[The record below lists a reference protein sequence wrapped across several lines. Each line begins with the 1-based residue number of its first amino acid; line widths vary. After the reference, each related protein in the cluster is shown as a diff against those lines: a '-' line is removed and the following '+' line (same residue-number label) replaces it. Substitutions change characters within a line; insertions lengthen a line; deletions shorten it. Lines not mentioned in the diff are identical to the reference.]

1 VIGGRYTIINEL
13 ARGGMGAVYRV
24 LDRLTGRVVTLK
36 QLRVEPEAG
45 PPRQTASL
53 RAERMELAREFQL
66 LASLRHPNVIG
77 VLDYGFDEAQQ
88 PFFTMDLEENAQTIV
103 EAGHDR
109 PLAVQVDLLVQ
120 TLRAL
125 AYITRRGIIHRDI
138 KPANILVVAAQ
149 VKLLDFGLSLSHD
162 AVHDAETAGTV
173 AYLAPE
179 LIMGRGAPST
189 RSDLFGFGVVMYE
202 LFTGRH
208 PFDPDGVGFLER
220 VLYRPPP
227 LPADGVDP
235 RLEPILAQLLAKD
248 PADRFAD
255 AGAVVAAMAAAL
267 RKPLSLETVASRES
281 FLQAAAFV
289 GRDGELRALTEALAR
304 ASTGHGATWLVA
316 GESGVGK
323 SRLLDELRTQ
333 ALVQGAIVCRGQA
346 SSVGGEPYHAWREP
360 VRNLVLRVPELDDRL
375 ASELLPLVPDIAD
388 MLGRPVAAPPP
399 LDADAAQTRLVLAV
413 ERLLGSLPGPA
424 AILLEDLQ
432 WAGSE
437 STRLLAHC
445 ARTLENARL
454 LLVGSYR
461 DDERPD
467 LPDMVPGTRHLQ
479 LGRLE
484 PSDIARL
491 AESMIGPA
499 GRQPALVAILR
510 RETEGIPFF
519 LVEVVRALAEEAGSL
534 ARIEEARL
542 DRLPLP
548 GGIQRLLR
556 RRLARVPAEAV
567 RALKLAAIVA
577 RDVDPSLMQMLD
589 RALAVDEWS
598 TRCVAAGVLEV
609 REERVRFAHDKLREQ
624 LLADLREEEKRLL
637 HERVATALERVHPDS
652 AAHAAALAHHWGA
665 VGNHRKEAT
674 YSEKAGFV
682 ALQNGACAEAMAFF
696 HRAIALLEADARPSS
711 ETPAPATRR
720 RRLLAPNARLGAED
734 RAYHLGRLEA
744 GLAESHFR
752 LGDLDAC
759 RAHAIRAIR
768 YCGTDVPDEGV
779 KWTVGIAGQ
788 AMRRLLQVLLR
799 YRSDDA
805 MAAGVAAEM
814 VRVQARLAEAY
825 FFSLESRPFLWV
837 TLVMA
842 NQCGPFPP
850 APELSK
856 TYMVMTLA
864 ACAVPVHRLAGAW
877 ARRAVEIAERVCSR
891 ADLAY
896 LLTRINNYRFGRCE
910 WAVADREIER
920 AAQLAEE
927 VGDRRVWEEAR
938 SMQGMS
944 ALFQGRF
951 DDGVAAWSEARRSCE
966 RSGNL
971 QIGCWA
977 MMGQADN
984 LVRLG
989 RDGEAAR
996 LYRLALEQFGERAHA
1011 SERIWAFGMLALAS
1025 LRAGRESEALEAAGR
1040 ALQVLSTSRPVA
1052 YWTQYGTAATAEV
1065 FLTVA
1070 ERRAADGDPASVEL
1084 IAKARRACAAVDAF
1098 ARVFRLGQP
1107 FALLWGG
1114 LYDWL
1119 SSRRRRAM
1127 KRWQRCVDLAAA
1139 LETPYEQARAHLE
1152 IARHLPADAAE
1163 RATHLEQATTLFR
1176 AQRAVRD
1183 LARAEAEMAAPD
1195 APYAVSAGV

>member
-36 QLRVEPEAG
+36 QLCVEPEAG

-77 VLDYGFDEAQQ
+77 VLDYGFDEAKQ

-103 EAGHDR
+103 EAARDR
-109 PLAVQVDLLVQ
+109 PLAVQIDLVVQ

-125 AYITRRGIIHRDI
+125 AYITRRGIIHRDL

-149 VKLLDFGLSLSHD
+149 VKLVDFGLSLSHD

-179 LIMGRGAPST
+179 LITGRAAPST
-189 RSDLFGFGVVMYE
+189 RSDLFGLGVVMYE
-202 LFTGRH
+202 LFTGHH
-208 PFDPDGVGFLER
+208 PFEPDQVGFLDR

-235 RLEPILAQLLAKD
+235 RLEPILARLLAKD
-248 PADRFAD
+248 PDERFAD
-255 AGAVVAAMAAAL
+255 AGAVVGALAAAL

-289 GRDGELRALTEALAR
+289 GRDGELRSLTQALSD
-304 ASTGHGATWLVA
+304 ASTGRGATWLVA

-346 SSVGGEPYHAWREP
+346 SGVGGEPYHVWREP
-360 VRNLVLRVPELDDRL
+360 LRSVILRVPALEDRL
-375 ASELLPLVPDIAD
+375 ASELLPLIPDVAD
-388 MLGRPVAAPPP
+388 LLGRPIAEPPP
-399 LDADAAQTRLVLAV
+399 LDAEAAQTRLVLAV
-413 ERLLGSLPGPA
+413 ERLLGALPAPT

-437 STRLLAHC
+437 SIRLLAHC
-445 ARTLENARL
+445 ARTLESARL

-461 DDERPD
+461 DDERPE
-467 LPDMVPGTRHLQ
+467 LPEMVSERTKHLQ
-479 LGRLE
+479 LRRLE
-484 PSDIARL
+484 PGDIARL

-499 GRQPALVAILR
+499 GRQPGLVVILQ

-519 LVEVVRALAEEAGSL
+519 LVEVVRALAEETGSL
-534 ARIEEARL
+534 ARIEDARL

-577 RDVDPSLMQMLD
+577 REVDPSLMQLLD
-589 RALAVDEWS
+589 RGLAVDEWS

-609 REERVRFAHDKLREQ
+609 RDERIRFVHDKLREQ
-624 LLADLREEEKRLL
+624 LLADLREEEKRVL
-637 HERVATALERVHPDS
+637 HERVASAIERSHPDS
-652 AAHAAALAHHWGA
+652 SAHAAALAHHWGA
-665 VGNHRKEAT
+665 VGNQRKEAA
-674 YSEKAGFV
+674 YSEKAGFL
-682 ALQNGACAEAMAFF
+682 ALENGACAEAMAYFR
-696 HRAIALLEADARPSS
+696 RAIALLET
-711 ETPAPATRR
+711 EPAPTSGTHARRR
-720 RRLLAPNARLGAED
+720 RRLLAPNARLGADD
-734 RAYHLGRLEA
+734 RDYRLGRLEA

-759 RAHAIRAIR
+759 RTHAIRATR
-768 YCGTDVPDEGV
+768 YCGTEVPSERLG
-779 KWTVGIAGQ
+779 WIAGIGTQ
-788 AMRRLLQVLLR
+788 AARRVLQVGLR
-799 YRSDDA
+799 YRSHDR
-805 MAAGVAAEM
+805 MAATVAAEM

-825 FFSLESRPFLWV
+825 FFSLESLPFLWV

-864 ACAVPVHRLAGAW
+864 ACAVPVHRVAGAW
-877 ARRAVEIAERVCSR
+877 ARRAIEIAERVCSR

-910 WAVADREIER
+910 WDVADREIAR
-920 AAQLAEE
+920 AAELADE

-951 DDGVAAWSEARRSCE
+951 EAGVAAWSAARRSCE
-966 RSGNL
+966 RSGNR
-971 QIGCWA
+971 QIESWA

-989 RDGEAAR
+989 RDSEAIK
-996 LYRLALEQFGERAHA
+996 LYGDALEEFGTRAHA
-1011 SERIWAFGMLALAS
+1011 SERIWAYGMLAVAA
-1025 LRAGRESEALEAAGR
+1025 LRAGRESKALEAADA
-1040 ALQVLSTSRPVA
+1040 ALEVLSTSRPVA

-1070 ERRAADGDPASVEL
+1070 ERRAADGHPSAIEVL
-1084 IAKARRACAAVDAF
+1084 AKARRACAAMDAF

-1107 FALLWGG
+1107 FALLWSG

-1119 SSRRRRAM
+1119 SARPRRAM
-1127 KRWQRCVDLAAA
+1127 KRWQRCVDLAAM
-1139 LETPYEQARAHLE
+1139 LGTPYEQARAHLE
-1152 IARHLPADAAE
+1152 IARHLPAAAAD
-1163 RATHLEQATTLFR
+1163 RTLHLEQATALFR
-1176 AQRAVRD
+1176 AQHAGRD
-1183 LARAEAEMAAPD
+1183 LARAAAETSAPD
-1195 APYAVSAGV
+1195 APYVFSAEA